1 MLCKTQT
8 SKLVL
13 KKVQNLE
20 FEGIVFGHFSR
31 ARIFHFQPGKSKI
44 LTIIF
49 LLFTANLQ
57 NMEYK
62 QEEWTFSLNWCFLQF
77 QILWMRSRDVVIL
90 SHGNTVFTSDTR
102 VEVGPWFLVFSAE
115 VSREVIVMEVSDK
128 ICLKELSVC
137 HGHAMPCTTA
147 PSFTVGH
154 S

>member
-1 MLCKTQT
+1 MLLCKTQT

-31 ARIFHFQPGKSKI
+31 ARIFHFKPGKSKI

-90 SHGNTVFTSDTR
+90 SHGSTVFTSDTR
-102 VEVGPWFLVFSAE
+102 FEVNTGIYLNVE
-115 VSREVIVMEVSDK
+115 VSRSNNIMAV
-128 ICLKELSVC
+128 LKLLVLII
-137 HGHAMPCTTA
+137 
-147 PSFTVGH
+147 
-154 S
+154 